1 MSSDI
6 ANANVMQRRAEK
18 QHAAYMTA
26 LANRLRTAGAQ
37 IAEMQ
42 RSKVAAFRLAKTQ
55 VQSATKDEMHALDAQ
70 LHHAGLLFAGLS
82 SAEHVRD
89 AKAAQG
95 AAHAAALVLLQS
107 FNATVVLVVYF
118 CAYHAMPVMV
128 CIYWR
133 ARARALSL
141 SHTHFFID
149 MHFML
154 FCTPDSDTNT
164 EQGAGGR
171 QGGEPGIRRGP
182 RLQPLP
188 GSAP

>member
-1 MSSDI
+1 VSSDI

-89 AKAAQG
+89 AKAAQD

-128 CIYWR
+128 CIYWICNR
-133 ARARALSL
+133 YACHALL
-141 SHTHFFID
+141 HT
-149 MHFML
+149 
-154 FCTPDSDTNT
+154 
-164 EQGAGGR
+164 
-171 QGGEPGIRRGP
+171 
-182 RLQPLP
+182 RL
-188 GSAP
+188 GH